1 MKVWST
7 GKFLKEDF
15 GVLNEN
21 KKLKIRK
28 LYSMIVPIIFK
39 YSIFYDPSK
48 ISFISKSK
56 FIKFENSSD
65 KFELK
70 LSREMVGWINDKF
83 FPIMYNDIVQYY
95 LYYYNHGRKYENQA
109 SQNAKDVILIFQFL
123 MEDFH
128 LCLFCA
134 FLQLSVDKDFFLCLN
149 FLLLTNK

>member
-15 GVLNEN
+15 GDLNEN

-83 FPIMYNDIVQYY
+83 FQIMYIMILCNIISTVIIMRGNMKTRPAKMQRTLFWY
-95 LYYYNHGRKYENQA
+95 LNSWWR
-109 SQNAKDVILIFQFL
+109 IFI
-123 MEDFH
+123 
-128 LCLFCA
+128 
-134 FLQLSVDKDFFLCLN
+134 SVFFVHFYN
-149 FLLLTNK
+149 FL